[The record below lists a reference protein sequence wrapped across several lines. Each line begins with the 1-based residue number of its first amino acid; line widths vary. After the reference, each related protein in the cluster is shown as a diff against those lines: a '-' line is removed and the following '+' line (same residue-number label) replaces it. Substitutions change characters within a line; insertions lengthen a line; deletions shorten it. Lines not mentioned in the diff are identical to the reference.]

1 MLAKV
6 SITCLTLLLSLVAPL
21 GMRLAMTLTV
31 QSVRGR
37 FRWDSYYSRDR
48 GDSSPTSTVERT
60 WNLEQANH
68 ARRSAAAP
76 EVRRGSREAGTA
88 VIQVPLNP

>member
-1 MLAKV
+1 MSHSSA
-6 SITCLTLLLSLVAPL
+6 LTRCTTGNETRYSK
-21 GMRLAMTLTV
+21 RLTLTV

-76 EVRRGSREAGTA
+76 EVRRASCEAGTA